1 MRNWERSHSYV
12 RDGFDNVH
20 FLALSSY
27 IGEWRWFL
35 LDLEKEVEAV
45 VSLHVPFL
53 LSIHANLQIVFRDVP
68 RRRICVS
75 HIDLYILIDP
85 RSALCVFCRNGYGN
99 VVPCLLLQFGL
110 LI

>member
-45 VSLHVPFL
+45 VSLRVSIF
-53 LSIHANLQIVFRDVP
+53 SIHANLKSVFRDVP

-75 HIDLYILIDP
+75 HVDLYILIDP
-85 RSALCVFCRNGYGN
+85 RSVLCVFCRNGFED
-99 VVPCLLLQFGL
+99 VVPFLLLQFGL